1 MITLMPD
8 HVILVIMDNERFD
21 KSMKKFLEI
30 NGDAGKNVFK
40 RLNAIAPSMARQ
52 MVASFGET
60 GTPQPIGNRERE
72 IAVISALTTLGYA
85 LPQLRVH
92 INAGLNVGLE
102 KDEII
107 AIISTMTGYAGFPAT
122 LNALFTAQEV
132 FTERGL
138 V

>member
-1 MITLMPD
+1 
-8 HVILVIMDNERFD
+8 MDNNERFD

-30 NGDAGKNVFK
+30 NGNAGRDVYE
-40 RLNAIAPSMARQ
+40 RLNTISPAIARQ
-52 MVASFGET
+52 MVASFGES
-60 GTPQPIGNRERE
+60 GVLQPISSRERE
-72 IAVISALTTLGYA
+72 IAIIAALTTLGFA
-85 LPQLRVH
+85 LPQLKVH
-92 INAGLNVGLE
+92 INAGLNVGLN

-107 AIISTMTGYAGFPAT
+107 AVISTMISYAGFPAT

>member
-1 MITLMPD
+1 
-8 HVILVIMDNERFD
+8 
-21 KSMKKFLEI
+21 
-30 NGDAGKNVFK
+30 
-40 RLNAIAPSMARQ
+40 MARG
-52 MVASFGET
+52 MVASFGEA
-60 GTPQPIGNRERE
+60 GVRQPISNRERE

-92 INAGLNVGLE
+92 VNAGLNVGLK

-107 AIISTMTGYAGFPAT
+107 AVISTMTAYAGFPAT

>member
-1 MITLMPD
+1 
-8 HVILVIMDNERFD
+8 MDNERFD
-21 KSMKKFLEI
+21 RSMKKFIEI
-30 NGDAGKNVFK
+30 NGDAGKNVYE
-40 RLNAIAPSMARQ
+40 RLSAISPLMARQ
-52 MVASFGET
+52 MVASFGEA
-60 GTPQPIGNRERE
+60 GAPQPISNRERE
-72 IAVISALTTLGYA
+72 IAVIGALTTLGYA

-92 INAGLNVGLE
+92 VNAGLNVGLK

-107 AIISTMTGYAGFPAT
+107 AIISTMSGYAGFPAT